1 MVLTSKKPMVARESM
16 SNQPH
21 PDQQL
26 RASARFLKIAYRAA
40 GANAAPTPNTMAI
53 VRFGHHAQPA
63 PPGVL
68 AIDVD
73 LSPLA
78 SALDEVWSSDE
89 VAITGQDGDIRF
101 AHDSQFLFGVIE
113 TPEADHRD
121 IRHAAA
127 HAYAAIHAFQ
137 RKAGFSN
144 LLRMWNF
151 LDAVNDGAGDL
162 ERYRQFCLGRAEALA
177 DSARSDY
184 PAATAIGRQH
194 ATGTLQV
201 FWIGAKQP
209 GTPLE
214 NPRQVSAYRYPRV
227 HGPASPSFSR
237 ATLAADGTL
246 LISGTASI
254 VGHTSQHPDNVL
266 AQLNETLLNLDALT
280 EHARLKYANLDGALS
295 LLRVYIRNPDDFE
308 LIRDRLYQR
317 FSQEQIVFL
326 SADICRS
333 ELLLEIECVLRGR
346 R

>member
-1 MVLTSKKPMVARESM
+1 MRSAKRALVAHQSM

-21 PDQQL
+21 LDRQ
-26 RASARFLKIAYRAA
+26 RSAPGRFLNIAYRT
-40 GANAAPTPNTMAI
+40 ANASVGPAPNVMAI
-53 VRFGHHAQPA
+53 VRFGQHSEPT
-63 PPGVL
+63 PSGVL
-68 AIDVD
+68 VIDVD
-73 LSPLA
+73 LQPLTPA
-78 SALDEVWSSDE
+78 PDEVWSTE
-89 VAITGQDGDIRF
+89 ETVVTGQAGDIRF
-101 AHDSQFLFGVIE
+101 AHDSQFLFGIIE
-113 TPEADHRD
+113 TRETDHRD

-127 HAYAAIHAFQ
+127 HAYAAINAFQ
-137 RKAGFSN
+137 RRTGFTN

-151 LDAVNDGAGDL
+151 LDAVNEGAGDL

-177 DSARSDY
+177 DNDRSDY

-254 VGHTSQHPDNVL
+254 VGHASQHHDDVL
-266 AQLNETLLNLDALT
+266 
-280 EHARLKYANLDGALS
+280 
-295 LLRVYIRNPDDFE
+295 
-308 LIRDRLYQR
+308 
-317 FSQEQIVFL
+317 
-326 SADICRS
+326 
-333 ELLLEIECVLRGR
+333 
-346 R
+346 